1 MRKQQGF
8 TLIEV
13 LVAMTILAIVSVCFL
28 SALTTSS
35 RAAISSDQLDTGRA
49 IAQAQM
55 EWVRNQNFLA
65 SGLYSLDPIV
75 MAQYP
80 GYTASIAAEPAAQRD
95 GFIQK
100 VTVTV
105 NNGNKTVAIL
115 ESCKVKK

>member
-13 LVAMTILAIVSVCFL
+13 LVAMAILGVVAVCYL
-28 SALTTSS
+28 GALTTSS
-35 RAAISSDQLDTGRA
+35 RAAIATDQMDTGRA

-55 EWVRNQNFLA
+55 EWVKNQSFLT
-65 SGLYSLDPIV
+65 SGEYTLNTVV

-80 GYTASIAAEPAAQRD
+80 GYSAEITAANAAQRD

-105 NNGNKTVAIL
+105 YKGAKIVTHL
-115 ESCKVKK
+115 EDCKVKK

>member
-8 TLIEV
+8 SLIEV
-13 LVAMTILAIVSVCFL
+13 LVAMTILAIISVCFL

-35 RAAISSDQLDTGRA
+35 RAAVASDQLDTGRA

-55 EWVRNQNFLA
+55 EWVRNQSFLA
-65 SGLYSLDPIV
+65 SGEYSLNPLV

-80 GYTASIAAEPAAQRD
+80 GYTASIDAQPAAQRD

-105 NNGNKTVAIL
+105 NIGDKTVAKL
-115 ESCKVKK
+115 ENCKVKK